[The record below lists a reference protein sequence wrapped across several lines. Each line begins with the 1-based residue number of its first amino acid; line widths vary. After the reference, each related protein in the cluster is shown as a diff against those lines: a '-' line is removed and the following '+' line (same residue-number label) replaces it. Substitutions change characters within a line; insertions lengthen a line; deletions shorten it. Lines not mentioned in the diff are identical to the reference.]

1 MLRFPVTP
9 QKQEEL
15 LRRMQALS
23 LAESQLVEEYFRAGG
38 GMNGVHLLHKPT
50 GIRVRCGRER
60 SQGLNRFCA
69 RRILL
74 EELEARQNGQ
84 TRHEAKAEKLREEKH
99 RRQHHHRGHGAAH
112 PPHPWAKGTTRIPGD
127 ATPTFAEFISRME
140 AYTLRPQEG

>member
-1 MLRFPVTP
+1 MPRFPVTP
-9 QKQEEL
+9 QKQDEL

-23 LAESQLVEEYFRAGG
+23 LVESQLEEEYFRSEG
-38 GMNGVHLLHKPT
+38 GMNGVYLVHKPT

-84 TRHEAKAEKLREEKH
+84 TRHEAKAEKLREEKI
-99 RRQHHHRGHGAAH
+99 RRQHHRGHSA
-112 PPHPWAKGTTRIPGD
+112 PSSPHPWAKGTTRIPGD
-127 ATPTFAEFISRME
+127 ATPTFAEFMSRMD
-140 AYTLRPQEG
+140 AYTLRPQAG